1 LIPLAAADNRVT
13 TAIIASIA
21 IVAFFGFLVI
31 TAVGGPRTR
40 KGEIPPGFRPG
51 PSDADLETRVLD
63 RWVGLSM
70 ISMMFMAVFLP
81 VYWLREPTRL
91 TTKES
96 QFLKASIL
104 RGEELFSPA
113 GTTLTSVGCATCHG
127 TGGVGGTSSFTLID
141 HTTGKPKPVTYAEP
155 PLRLAVARYTAAGR
169 SVDPEIKQLL
179 RDAIERGRP
188 GTPMPTWGLQ
198 FGGPLNSQA
207 VDDLINY
214 ILSIQVAVS
223 PLQKPI
229 DGQALFAQ
237 NCAICHGP
245 GGTGLIG
252 PPLTIELQRNT
263 ELQIHDII
271 KKGRL
276 NMDRP
281 SMPAWAHLGDDA
293 INALVAFIKS
303 IQVTTP

>member
-21 IVAFFGFLVI
+21 IVAFFGFLVV
-31 TAVGGPRTR
+31 TAIGGPRTR
-40 KGEIPPGFRPG
+40 KGEIPFGFRPG
-51 PSDADLETRVLD
+51 PSDAELETKVLD
-63 RWVGLSM
+63 RWVGISM

-91 TTKES
+91 TNKES
-96 QFLKASIL
+96 QFLKASIE
-104 RGEELFSPA
+104 RGDGLFSPA
-113 GTTLTSVGCATCHG
+113 GTTPTSVGCAQCHG
-127 TGGVGGTSSFTLID
+127 TGGVGGTNQFTLID
-141 HTTGKPKPVTYAEP
+141 HKTGKPMSVTYAEP

-169 SVDPEIKQLL
+169 SVDEVKQLI

-207 VDDLINY
+207 IDDIINY
-214 ILSIQVAVS
+214 ILSIQVAVE

-229 DGQALFAQ
+229 DAQQLFAQ
-237 NCAICHGP
+237 NCSVCHGQDAS
-245 GGTGLIG
+245 GIIG
-252 PPLTIELQRNT
+252 PPLTIEFQRNS
-263 ELQIHDII
+263 EIQIHDII

-303 IQVTTP
+303 LQVTTP

>member
-1 LIPLAAADNRVT
+1 MIPLAAADNRVT

-31 TAVGGPRTR
+31 TAVGGPRKR
-40 KGEIPPGFRPG
+40 KAEIPSGFRPG
-51 PSDADLETRVLD
+51 PSDAELETKVLD
-63 RWVGLSM
+63 RWVGMAM

-96 QFLKASIL
+96 QFLKASIQ
-104 RGEELFSPA
+104 RGEDLFSPA
-113 GTTLTSVGCATCHG
+113 GTTPTSIGCAQCHG
-127 TGGVGGTSSFTLID
+127 TGGVGGTAQFTIVD
-141 HTTGKPKPVTYAEP
+141 HTTGKPTSVTYAEP

-169 SVDPEIKQLL
+169 SVDEVKQLI

-207 VDDLINY
+207 IDDIINY
-214 ILSIQVAVS
+214 VLSIQVAVL

-229 DGQALFAQ
+229 DAQALFEQ
-237 NCAICHGP
+237 NCAVCHGP
-245 GGTGLIG
+245 DATGIIG
-252 PPLTIELQRNT
+252 PPLTIEFQRNS
-263 ELQIHDII
+263 EIQIHDII

-303 IQVTTP
+303 VQVTTP